1 MWLVQIRVDL
11 LKAKDGDINAVGTE
25 RVIEIGR
32 EIRTEIEIEIE
43 IEIKVE
49 IAVNAVIDAVSLVTL
64 VENLVAI
71 DLHPNIALITTL
83 KMMAMGSAVLD
94 WIKSVPVIVD
104 EVIRMILVKLL
115 KMSTVTPRPIMVAIC
130 RVQVLFR

>member
-1 MWLVQIRVDL
+1 MWLVQIRADL

-32 EIRTEIEIEIE
+32 EIRTEIEIE

-104 EVIRMILVKLL
+104 EVIKMITVKLL